1 VNPSGKLELLYG
13 NEKLAEVQRMVS
25 DIRAVLH
32 EPRS

>member
-1 VNPSGKLELLYG
+1 LYG
-13 NEKLAEVQRMVS
+13 NEKLANIQQMVS